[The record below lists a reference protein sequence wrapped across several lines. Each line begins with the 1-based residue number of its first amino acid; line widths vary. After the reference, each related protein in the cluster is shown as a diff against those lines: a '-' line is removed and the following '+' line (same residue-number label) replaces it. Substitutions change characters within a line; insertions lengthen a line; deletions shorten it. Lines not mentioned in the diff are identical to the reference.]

1 MNTKNFMSKLYNP
14 VGKTQITNTGLM
26 VTTQSGYM
34 LLFKRKPFFSLSL
47 NFLKIM
53 LKIGLRLS

>member
-1 MNTKNFMSKLYNP
+1 MNKLYNP
-14 VGKTQITNTGLM
+14 VGKAEITNAGLM

-34 LLFKRKPFFSLSL
+34 FFFYQKTVFCLSL

-53 LKIGLRLS
+53 LEIRLGLS